1 MKHLFFQLQPRERV
15 MAAAA
20 AGVAA
25 FLWST
30 AAWER
35 TRGEWDTT
43 RGLEEVAGIQQGWIG
58 REKEIRAAAAE
69 AMQGLEAGRG
79 YDEARLV
86 AEAVQAAKDAGLSA
100 STDAPKSQKAG
111 KFAIHSLQMN
121 CRRADIGSVVRF
133 YESISPRAPYL
144 ALGSFSLQ
152 ADRGDAGTVSVNMQ
166 VTALELLEPPAPQ
179 TPPVSPPAKAPGAA
193 TPPDGK

>member
-1 MKHLFFQLQPRERV
+1 MKHLFFRLQPRERV
-15 MAAAA
+15 MAVAA

-30 AAWER
+30 AAWDR
-35 TRGEWDTT
+35 ARGEWDAAG
-43 RGLEEVAGIQQGWIG
+43 GLEEVSGIQQGWIS

-86 AEAVQAAKDAGLSA
+86 AEAVQAAKDAGLNA

-144 ALGSFSLQ
+144 ALGNFSLQ
-152 ADRGDAGTVSVNMQ
+152 ADRGDAGTVSVGMQ
-166 VTALELLEPPAPQ
+166 VTALELLQPPAPAPQ
-179 TPPVSPPAKAPGAA
+179 GATPEQAPPAGEKA
-193 TPPDGK
+193 PDGK

>member
-1 MKHLFFQLQPRERV
+1 MKHLFFRLQPRERV
-15 MAAAA
+15 MAVAAA
-20 AGVAA
+20 AVAA

-30 AAWER
+30 SAWER
-35 TRGEWDTT
+35 ARGEWDAAQ
-43 RGLEEVAGIQQGWIG
+43 GLEEVAGIQQGWIG

-86 AEAVQAAKDAGLSA
+86 AEAVQAAKDAGLNA

-179 TPPVSPPAKAPGAA
+179 APPVSPPAQGAESVAPA
-193 TPPDGK
+193 GK

>member
-1 MKHLFFQLQPRERV
+1 MKHLFFRLQPRERV
-15 MAAAA
+15 MAVAA

-35 TRGEWDTT
+35 ARGEWDAAE
-43 RGLEEVAGIQQGWIG
+43 GLDTVAGVQQGWIG

-86 AEAVQAAKDAGLSA
+86 AEAVQAAKDAGLNA

-121 CRRADIGSVVRF
+121 CRRADLGSVVRF
-133 YESISPRAPYL
+133 YENVSPRAPYL
-144 ALGSFSLQ
+144 ALGNFSLQ

-166 VTALELLEPPAPQ
+166 ITALE
-179 TPPVSPPAKAPGAA
+179 
-193 TPPDGK
+193 

>member
-1 MKHLFFQLQPRERV
+1 MKHLFFRLQPRERV
-15 MAAAA
+15 MAVAA

-35 TRGEWDTT
+35 ARGEWDAA

-86 AEAVQAAKDAGLSA
+86 AEAVQAAKDAGLNA

-144 ALGSFSLQ
+144 ALGNFSLQ

-179 TPPVSPPAKAPGAA
+179 APPAAPPAQGAESVA
-193 TPPDGK
+193 PAGK